1 MFSATYLTIILMMSA
16 LSVVFTI
23 IVLDVYF
30 NSDDDEEV
38 PDWLQKFTRSF
49 LVRITC
55 SKVKCCKRKQVS
67 PTNDS
72 QEHIFVKDT
81 SKKGKPF
88 INKNGDEYF
97 DTGKHDHSDTKVY
110 TWKEIALLLDKF
122 FIVLFILL
130 VSIVSVV
137 CLSVLVSAWSGY

>member
-1 MFSATYLTIILMMSA
+1 MMSA

-30 NSDDDEEV
+30 NSDEDDEV
-38 PDWLQKFTRSF
+38 PDWLQKFTRTF

-55 SKVKCCKRKQVS
+55 SKGTCSRRKQIS

-72 QEHIFVKDT
+72 QENIFVKD
-81 SKKGKPF
+81 SLKNGKPF
-88 INKNGDEYF
+88 GNENGDGHF
-97 DTGKHDHSDTKVY
+97 DSNKHNESDKKVY

-122 FIVLFILL
+122 FVILFISL

-137 CLSVLVSAWSGY
+137 CLSILASAWAKN